1 MTTIEAVKRAY
12 AEVMLNAAR
21 EAAAR
26 ILAAERRAAALA
38 GGMDA
43 VRDDAVAALLRFKA
57 ISDAKIKE
65 AKLQSLAH
73 IKRIEEL
80 EMKLHSAQSTIL
92 SLEGELERAKN
103 ELNQTKIQAEENR
116 IRHSDAEKT
125 DDSEMSSHHSKIC
138 MRERSKSP
146 VSSEIYCIP
155 RNLKEDENVGKIQ
168 DLHNCNHYL
177 ALSGATHKE
186 SICFCSRGAKN
197 TSSLE
202 QHVQS
207 LETPLGRSGRNAGQV
222 KNLSI
227 SGKKV
232 IAKKF
237 CCLEAEVLQ
246 TGNLRYCK
254 RRRSKRSGSRYRHAA
269 NKVQRK
275 TENEAPN
282 TSDGNG
288 CMLLI
293 QALEHDL
300 SPSKIFDR
308 QGGNHVGQHVTEAMM
323 YLTDPMQSSFDS
335 DNRSMQTVEPMKNS
349 TEDEVNMTEDLSEC
363 RTQENT
369 ISDKKEDKNQH
380 ICNLDLDKFGVAPIV
395 SSSTNEGN
403 ATISSITSNRTA
415 CLYTFNRRKRKSK
428 HIEKSTDDSVTD
440 KILHRMG
447 PVEEHKSKTQ
457 VILTDSPQSNRR
469 LLEVA
474 SQLISLSEK

>member
-1 MTTIEAVKRAY
+1 
-12 AEVMLNAAR
+12 
-21 EAAAR
+21 
-26 ILAAERRAAALA
+26 
-38 GGMDA
+38 
-43 VRDDAVAALLRFKA
+43 
-57 ISDAKIKE
+57 
-65 AKLQSLAH
+65 
-73 IKRIEEL
+73 
-80 EMKLHSAQSTIL
+80 
-92 SLEGELERAKN
+92 
-103 ELNQTKIQAEENR
+103 
-116 IRHSDAEKT
+116 
-125 DDSEMSSHHSKIC
+125 
-138 MRERSKSP
+138 
-146 VSSEIYCIP
+146 
-155 RNLKEDENVGKIQ
+155 
-168 DLHNCNHYL
+168 
-177 ALSGATHKE
+177 
-186 SICFCSRGAKN
+186 
-197 TSSLE
+197 
-202 QHVQS
+202 
-207 LETPLGRSGRNAGQV
+207 
-222 KNLSI
+222 
-227 SGKKV
+227 
-232 IAKKF
+232 
-237 CCLEAEVLQ
+237 
-246 TGNLRYCK
+246 
-254 RRRSKRSGSRYRHAA
+254 
-269 NKVQRK
+269 VQRK

-349 TEDEVNMTEDLSEC
+349 TEDEGTILKHSIHPNILSSFKHDYLHAVNMTEDLSEC

-474 SQLISLSEK
+474 SQVCGFALFCFINVRCAVEVLQVRTVT

>member
-38 GGMDA
+38 GGMA
-43 VRDDAVAALLRFKA
+43 AARDDAVAALLRLKA

-65 AKLQSLAH
+65 AKLESLAH

-80 EMKLHSAQSTIL
+80 EMHLHSAQSTIL
-92 SLEGELERAKN
+92 SLEGELEKAKN
-103 ELNQTKIQAEENR
+103 ELNQTKIQAKENR
-116 IRHSDAEKT
+116 IRCSDPEKT
-125 DDSEMSSHHSKIC
+125 DDSEMSSHLSKIC
-138 MRERSKSP
+138 MRDRSKSP

-155 RNLKEDENVGKIQ
+155 RNLKEDENVGKMEG
-168 DLHNCNHYL
+168 LHNCNHHL

-186 SICFCSRGAKN
+186 AICYCSRGAKN
-197 TSSLE
+197 TSSRE

-207 LETPLGRSGRNAGQV
+207 VETPLGQRDRNAGQV

-237 CCLEAEVLQ
+237 CCLEAEVFQ

-254 RRRSKRSGSRYRHAA
+254 RRRSKRSGSIYKHAA

-275 TENEAPN
+275 TENEASN

-288 CMLLI
+288 CMLLL

-308 QGGNHVGQHVTEAMM
+308 HGENHVGQHVTEATK
-323 YLTDPMQSSFDS
+323 YLTDPLQGPFDS
-335 DNRSMQTVEPMKNS
+335 DNRSMQTVEPMKKS
-349 TEDEVNMTEDLSEC
+349 TEDEVNMKEDLSEC
-363 RTQENT
+363 RTPENT
-369 ISDKKEDKNQH
+369 ISDKKEDKSQH
-380 ICNLDLDKFGVAPIV
+380 ICNLDLEKFGVAPIV
-395 SSSTNEGN
+395 SSSTNEEN
-403 ATISSITSNRTA
+403 ATISSVSSNRTA
-415 CLYTFNRRKRKSK
+415 CMYTFNRRKRKSK
-428 HIEKSTDDSVTD
+428 QIENSTDDSVTD
-440 KILHRMG
+440 KILHHMG
-447 PVEEHKSKTQ
+447 PVEEHKSQ